1 MCLFKKRKIAKQVP
15 SSYKYPLGSTVGF
28 KHKGDFTRAYVYE
41 VYLNDVSMQ
50 GALVTY
56 LQSVDGV
63 REIKQSEVAAKTL
76 SDFNRL
82 LGYVSGAIIIIL
94 LCAAVFWRPFRLFA
108 VLHLLLAAYNLLP
121 VDPLDGGRILRVL
134 FGRRITYAVG
144 FAFCGAIVVLSFH
157 HALQSSDWLLFGA
170 VCLLFLRL
178 ILQSGR
184 CFFGA
189 SGIK

>member
-1 MCLFKKRKIAKQVP
+1 MNLLGVSFSVSPMLVLFAAIAVYIGYGKICLLTILAAF
-15 SSYKYPLGSTVGF
+15 LHECG
-28 KHKGDFTRAYVYE
+28 H
-41 VYLNDVSMQ
+41 LL
-50 GALVTY
+50 ALFA
-56 LQSVDGV
+56 LGV
-63 REIKQSEVAAKTL
+63 RISSVRIGAFGAEINIAPCGRREELLSAAAGPAC
-76 SDFNRL
+76 N
-82 LGYVSGAIIIIL
+82 L
-94 LCAAVFWRPFRLFA
+94 LCAAVFWRPFHLFA
-108 VLHLLLAAYNLLP
+108 VLHLLLAAYNMLP

-134 FGRRITYAVG
+134 FGRRIAYAVG
-144 FAFCGAIVVLSFH
+144 FTFCGAIVVLSFH